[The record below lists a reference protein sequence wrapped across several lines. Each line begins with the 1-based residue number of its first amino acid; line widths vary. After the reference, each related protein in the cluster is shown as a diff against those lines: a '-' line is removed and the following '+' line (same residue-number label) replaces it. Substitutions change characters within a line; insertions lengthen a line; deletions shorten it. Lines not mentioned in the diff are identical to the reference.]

1 MDAPGGLA
9 MEAAMSSSKSSVTKR
24 LAALA
29 RAGRKTPPPR
39 AKDATREK
47 ETPADDLTA
56 AQHYLLDGD
65 EDHSDD
71 EPTTGILA
79 SPNATLAKAMLAAAL
94 GRSAFRKMASAERLT
109 VLVEAPT
116 PAWVQPLRQAVSAA
130 GCWDR
135 VEARDTVS
143 RPRLRADEGEAELS
157 KLMAEGRRIAVIS
170 WLPDRYVPRSFLDGA
185 DLRVRP
191 GHPSPSVLRSVIRQ
205 ATGRRPRRLPA
216 SIQGLDFPDFLAAI
230 RVGDG
235 PTACVARLEATARAR
250 MTPATNLEEVPNVSE
265 LVGYGEAGTWARQV
279 VASVEAWRRGE
290 GIWPAGTLNAC
301 LASRP
306 GLGKTTLLR
315 SLGKSCGLPVVT
327 TSVAGWFAGSGY
339 LDDVLRRMQADLLR
353 ASASA
358 PCILYF
364 DEADALPSRSGGE
377 DRHSSYWMPIL
388 GALLSFTD
396 GLGLDGADASRIIIV
411 AATNAP
417 DRLDPAMLRPGRLGR
432 VIRIAPPDAEALAG
446 ILRQHLGE
454 DLAGEDLT
462 GVASLG
468 LGASGAE
475 ARAWVESARLKSRL
489 DGRPLR
495 VEDLVREVAPADAR
509 SDAAVWRCAV
519 HEAGHSVCLHH
530 AGGHR
535 VRRISIV
542 SQGQAGG
549 HTVSTPTDGTTM
561 SPDDITAVI
570 VGLLGGRAAEEALG
584 LGLSTGAHTDLGEA
598 TALAAAKHG
607 SFGMGG
613 SLVRLAPMD
622 RVGGLV
628 DRNGHLR
635 AAVETDL
642 QSAYGVALGI
652 VRRHRALVEGLARLL
667 VAQRVVDE
675 GAFYG
680 LVEAHDR
687 AVARAEQEGPRHG

>member
-1 MDAPGGLA
+1 MDARGGLA
-9 MEAAMSSSKSSVTKR
+9 MEAAMSSSKNSVTKR

-29 RAGRKTPPPR
+29 RAGRKSPPASARQAVDPVR
-39 AKDATREK
+39 M
-47 ETPADDLTA
+47 PADDLSA
-56 AQHYLLDGD
+56 SQQYQLDGD
-65 EDHSDD
+65 EDAGNV
-71 EPTTGILA
+71 EPAPGTLA
-79 SPNATLAKAMLAAAL
+79 SPNSTLAKAMLAAAL
-94 GRSAFRKMASAERLT
+94 GRRAFRRMASAERLS
-109 VLVEAPT
+109 VLIEAPT

-130 GCWDR
+130 GTWDR
-135 VEARDTVS
+135 VEARDVVS
-143 RPRLRADEGEAELS
+143 RPRLRADEGEAELV
-157 KLMAEGRRIAVIS
+157 KLMATGSRIAVVS
-170 WLPDRYVPRSFLDGA
+170 WLPERYVSRAFIDGT
-185 DLRVRP
+185 DMRVRL
-191 GHPSPSVLRSVIRQ
+191 GHPSNAVLRSVIRQ
-205 ATGRRPRRLPA
+205 ATGRRPRRMPA
-216 SIQGLDFPDFLAAI
+216 SVQGLDFPDFLAAI

-235 PTACVARLEATARAR
+235 PAACVARLEATARAR
-250 MTPATNLEEVPNVSE
+250 MTPAANLEDVPNVNE
-265 LVGYGEAGTWARQV
+265 LVGYGEAGLWARQV
-279 VASVEAWRRGE
+279 VASVEAWRRGD

-327 TSVAGWFAGSGY
+327 TSVASWFAGSGY
-339 LDDVLRRMQADLLR
+339 LDDVLRRMQSDLLR

-364 DEADALPSRSGGE
+364 DEADALPSRAGGE

-417 DRLDPAMLRPGRLGR
+417 DRIDPAMLRPGRLGR

-446 ILRQHLGE
+446 IIRQHLGE

-475 ARAWVESARLKSRL
+475 ARAWVEGARLKARL
-489 DGRPLR
+489 DGRPMQ
-495 VEDLVREVAPADAR
+495 VEDIVREVAPPDAR

-519 HEAGHSVCLHH
+519 HEAGHAVCLHR
-530 AGGHR
+530 ASGQR

-542 SQGQAGG
+542 AQGQAGG

-561 SPDDITAVI
+561 SPDDITAVVI
-570 VGLLGGRAAEEALG
+570 SLLGGRAAEEALG
-584 LGLSTGAHTDLGEA
+584 LGLSSGAHTDLGEA

-622 RVGGLV
+622 RVGTLV
-628 DRNGHLR
+628 DRNGDLR
-635 AAVETDL
+635 VAVEADL
-642 QSAYGVALGI
+642 QAAYVDALGI
-652 VRRHRALVEGLARLL
+652 VHRHRSLVEGLARLL

-675 GAFYG
+675 TAFVR

-687 AVARAEQEGPRHG
+687 AVAHAEEGPRHG